1 MKSKCKRH
9 SRKQCRNHK
18 NTRRGGSFPRYS
30 TYFLKQMKTHSMP
43 KLTQRAVSDNFGIGV
58 GKIAN
63 TVKKYLLYKPKDTHI
78 SNARNETFKPEPT
91 RYKNHLDVIKPMK
104 VLNPNS
110 NVQKV
115 DDLKYVHDRI
125 GDIVYH
131 REREHTIA
139 VPSPPPLSNSR
150 NPKSRNSNSRNSRS
164 RNSNRNMSPNRG
176 P

>member
-9 SRKQCRNHK
+9 SRKQSRNHK

-43 KLTQRAVSDNFGIGV
+43 QLAQRVVSDNFGLGV

-91 RYKNHLDVIKPMK
+91 RYNNRYLDFIKPMN
-104 VLNPNS
+104 VFNPNS
-110 NVQKV
+110 TVQKV

-125 GDIVYH
+125 GDIIYR
-131 REREHTIA
+131 REKGHPTVA
-139 VPSPPPLSNSR
+139 VPPPPPLR
-150 NPKSRNSNSRNSRS
+150 NSRNSNSRNSRS
-164 RNSNRNMSPNRG
+164 RNSNRTMSPNRG